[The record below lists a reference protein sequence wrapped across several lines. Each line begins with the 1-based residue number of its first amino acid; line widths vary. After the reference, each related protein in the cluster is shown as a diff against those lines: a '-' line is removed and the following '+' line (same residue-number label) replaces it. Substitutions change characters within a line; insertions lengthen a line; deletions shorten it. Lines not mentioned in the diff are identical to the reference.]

1 MSISKQNLLDTL
13 NGFYG
18 TTLYTDF
25 NKVPLEIL
33 QLAVLLNSSSSD
45 TTGSVTVTNTGFLAT
60 QSGTWNINN
69 ISGTITLPT
78 GAATDTTLS
87 TLSAKLPSAL
97 VAGRLSVD
105 GSGVTQPISVA
116 SLPLPSGAATSA
128 KQPALGVA
136 GTPSTDVITVQG
148 INSGTPQPV
157 SIASLP
163 LPTGA
168 ATESTL
174 STLNGKLPNALVSGR
189 LSVDGSGVTQPVSLT
204 SLPSLAAGSNAIG
217 SITNTSF
224 AATQSGTWNITNIS
238 GTVSLPTGAATSAK
252 QPTLGTAGTPSSDVI
267 SVQGVSNGTALT
279 INQQSNATTTTTTFT
294 SSTTSSPF
302 TIANRLAIIVC
313 PIVTGAPTLTLQ
325 VTLDSGTT
333 WVSTSVAL
341 TSSATVATVIEA
353 DLLAK
358 LSGAFGL
365 TNAFRFSSSASI
377 TSATLNI
384 RSIVQ

>member
-45 TTGSVTVTNTGFLAT
+45 TTGSVTVTNTGFLAA

-97 VAGRLSVD
+97 VA
-105 GSGVTQPISVA
+105 
-116 SLPLPSGAATSA
+116 
-128 KQPALGVA
+128 
-136 GTPSTDVITVQG
+136 
-148 INSGTPQPV
+148 
-157 SIASLP
+157 
-163 LPTGA
+163 
-168 ATESTL
+168 
-174 STLNGKLPNALVSGR
+174 GR

-279 INQQSNATTTTTTFT
+279 INQQSNATTTTATFT
-294 SSTTSSPF
+294 SSTTSSTF

-377 TSATLNI
+377 TSATLNV